1 MRDWAAFEAEV
12 ARIIAE
18 NPEPIATDTK
28 DQVSDF
34 LTFIRGRTPIPNDVG
49 VNRYRSSLC
58 ISWDRL
64 EFELYGD
71 HLEIYR
77 YGNPAIDIR
86 HVPHMAG
93 EPFPAEVEAAL
104 PLG

>member
-1 MRDWAAFEAEV
+1 MHDWAAFEAEV
-12 ARIIAE
+12 ARIISE
-18 NPEPIATDTK
+18 NPEPIAADTK

-34 LTFIRGRTPIPNDVG
+34 LKLIRGRTRIPDDIG

-58 ISWDRL
+58 ISWDVL
-64 EFELYGD
+64 QFELYGD

-77 YGNPAIDIR
+77 FRNLATDIQ
-86 HVPHMAG
+86 HFPHLAG

-104 PLG
+104 PLA